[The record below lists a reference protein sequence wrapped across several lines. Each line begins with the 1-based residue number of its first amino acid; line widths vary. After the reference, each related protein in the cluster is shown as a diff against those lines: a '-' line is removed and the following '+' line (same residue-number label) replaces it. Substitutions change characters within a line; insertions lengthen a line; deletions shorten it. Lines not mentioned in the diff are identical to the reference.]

1 MVRSKPRL
9 TLRSVSYDT
18 SGMNLADYLSQPEA
32 PSMAAF
38 ARDLGL
44 NPDQVRQWRHGHDN
58 RRPSPE
64 NCAAIEAATDR
75 AVMRWD
81 LRPDDWWKIWPEL
94 VGKKGAPAVPDT
106 VKVS

>member
-1 MVRSKPRL
+1 
-9 TLRSVSYDT
+9 
-18 SGMNLADYLSQPEA
+18 MNLADYLSEPGA

-44 NPDQVRQWRHGHDN
+44 NPDQVRQWRHAHDN
-58 RRPSPE
+58 RQPSPA
-64 NCAAIEAATDR
+64 NCVDIERLTNR

-94 VGKKGAPAVPDT
+94 VGLEGAPAVPQKA
-106 VKVS
+106 VA